1 MDKQLGNRLPKQCLF
16 LNANGEIMS
25 IEYGE
30 SGFRRFE
37 LNTENKKANREIVN
51 SYNERHGITA
61 EQVERM
67 HHGAL
72 FGWDAPQP
80 PYQEESRV
88 NNGRIF
94 EVEISRPGSFGA
106 ETSATLTL
114 PATPYE
120 ILDALDKARITD
132 ERVIYSSE
140 IISCELDYLPQFIGT
155 NANLYELNH
164 LAGRLSSLSQW
175 ELDCFEGMVMMDTIR
190 TQYSPIAIDRLINMT
205 HSMEDCHVVYEAH
218 DDSTLGKFYADNDFV
233 QKLENVPD
241 EIYECLDFGKI
252 GKEMREG
259 EGGVFTPHGYVVQNG
274 EIAKTYQSGEA
285 IPLEKPDYTVLLQIT
300 KGYFNDPQYDNNFVA
315 LLKLPANDEDLSQT
329 IESVEAASPEECAF
343 SATDCIV
350 PYLTEKIND
359 ELYESEGDRYGAVN
373 ELAQQLRRIME
384 ENRIPTY
391 KAMLETAPGDLSL
404 EEAIDLAGQAVDFRL
419 LREIPSPLEYAQAEI
434 LKHDIPL
441 KDELINSRDL
451 YNYGQKLMES
461 QCAVSTDYGILIAK
475 DGMTVEQCLGRP
487 DQHMEMR

>member
-1 MDKQLGNRLPKQCLF
+1 MDKQSKSRLPKECLF
-16 LNANGEIMS
+16 INADGEIMK
-25 IEYGE
+25 IEHGK
-30 SGFRRFE
+30 SGFKRSE
-37 LNTENKKANREIVN
+37 LSTENKKANRELVN

-61 EQVERM
+61 EQVKKM

-72 FGWDAPQP
+72 FGWDATQP
-80 PYQEESRV
+80 LRQEESGAK
-88 NNGRIF
+88 NGRMF

-114 PATPYE
+114 PAAPYE

-132 ERVIYSSE
+132 ERVLYSAE
-140 IISCELDYLPQFIGT
+140 IISCELDYLPQFIRSNT
-155 NANLYELNH
+155 NLHELNY
-164 LAGRLSSLSQW
+164 LAGRLSSMNQW
-175 ELDCFEGMVMMDTIR
+175 ELDCFEGMVMMDTLQ

-274 EIAKTYQSGEA
+274 EIAKTYQSGAA
-285 IPLEKPDYTVLLQIT
+285 IPLEKPDYTVLLRIT
-300 KGYFNDPQYDNNFVA
+300 KGYFNDPQYDNNLVA
-315 LLKLPANDEDLSQT
+315 LLKLPANDEDISQA
-329 IESVEAASPEECAF
+329 IASVEAASPEECAF

-373 ELAQQLRRIME
+373 ELAQQLRRIMG

-391 KAMLETAPGDLSL
+391 KAMLETAPKDLSL
-404 EEAIDLAGQAVDFRL
+404 EEAIDLAGQAADFRL

-441 KDELINSRDL
+441 KDELIGSRDL
-451 YNYGQKLMES
+451 YSYGQKLMDA
-461 QCAVSTDYGILIAK
+461 QGAVGTEYGILLSE
-475 DGMTVEQCLGRP
+475 DGMTVEQCLGHP

>member
-1 MDKQLGNRLPKQCLF
+1 MDKQSKSRLPKECLF
-16 LNANGEIMS
+16 INADGEIMK
-25 IEYGE
+25 IEHGK
-30 SGFRRFE
+30 SGFRRSE
-37 LNTENKKANREIVN
+37 LSTENKKANREIVN

-61 EQVERM
+61 EQVKRM

-72 FGWDAPQP
+72 FGWDATQP
-80 PYQEESRV
+80 LRQEKSGAK
-88 NNGRIF
+88 NGRMF
-94 EVEISRPGSFGA
+94 EVEISRPSSFGA

-114 PATPYE
+114 PAAPYE

-132 ERVIYSSE
+132 ERVIYSAE
-140 IISCELDYLPQFIGT
+140 IISCELDYLPQFIRSNT
-155 NANLYELNH
+155 NLHELNY
-164 LAGRLSSLSQW
+164 LAGRLSSMNQW
-175 ELDCFEGMVMMDTIR
+175 ELDCFEGMVMMDTLQ

-274 EIAKTYQSGEA
+274 EIAKTYQSGAA
-285 IPLEKPDYTVLLQIT
+285 IPLEKPDYTVLLRIT
-300 KGYFNDPQYDNNFVA
+300 KGYFNDPQYDNSLVA
-315 LLKLPANDEDLSQT
+315 LLKLPANDEDISQA
-329 IESVEAASPEECAF
+329 IASVEAASPEECAF

-373 ELAQQLRRIME
+373 ELAQQLRRIMG

-391 KAMLETAPGDLSL
+391 KAMLETAPKDLSL
-404 EEAIDLAGQAVDFRL
+404 EEAIDLAGQAADFRL

-441 KDELINSRDL
+441 KDELIGSRDL
-451 YNYGQKLMES
+451 YSYGQKLMDA
-461 QCAVSTDYGILIAK
+461 QGAVGTEYGILLSE